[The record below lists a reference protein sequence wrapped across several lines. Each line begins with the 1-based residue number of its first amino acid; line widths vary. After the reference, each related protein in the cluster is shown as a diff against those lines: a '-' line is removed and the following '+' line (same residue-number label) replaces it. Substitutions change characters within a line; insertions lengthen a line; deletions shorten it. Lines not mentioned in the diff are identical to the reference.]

1 MIPDLP
7 YAQQARHARTPLR
20 LHLPRDIPSVPGL
33 VDEEQYQRD
42 CEHLQP
48 QRHPEDVAPLMR
60 AGDDEIAQHRPHVRT
75 GEEDGGPDANL
86 LRVLVEEVHVLDEG
100 ETTCLARGEEEAHQ
114 RAQAVVAGK
123 IGRQRRAK
131 REERADSAGPEED
144 WSAAPAGDEGD
155 PEYTTDAAVGGF
167 WVSLSFA
174 NDDGVLGETRTS

>member
-33 VDEEQYQRD
+33 VDEEQRQRHR
-42 CEHLQP
+42 EHLQP
-48 QRHPEDVAPLMR
+48 QRHPEDVAPLVR
-60 AGDDEIAQHRPHVRT
+60 AGDDEIAQHWPHVRT

-86 LRVLVEEVHVLDEG
+86 PRVLVEEVHVLDEG
-100 ETTCLARGEEEAHQ
+100 EAARLARGEEEAHQ

-123 IGRQRRAK
+123 VGRQCRAQG
-131 REERADSAGPEED
+131 EERADGAGPEED
-144 WSAAPAGDEGD
+144 WGAAPAGYERD
-155 PEYTTDAAVGGF
+155 PEYTADAAVGGF
-167 WVSLSFA
+167 WVSLSVA